1 MDVEIDDTIWGLFDD
16 ARAVTTERM
25 GELCCSAC
33 GLHDVILDDGNYVC
47 LNCHNICER
56 LLDATAE
63 WRFYGQDD
71 NKGSDPSRCGLPTNE
86 LLPESSLGTV
96 IGNKMGECYEMR
108 MIRKYQMWNSM
119 TYKERSLYNIFDG
132 LSLCA
137 SMNGISTSII
147 DEAKVLYKKVSEL
160 KVARGDIR
168 NGLIASSIYI
178 SCKRNNVP
186 RSAKEIAK
194 IFNLKLT
201 TMTRGCKKFEDM
213 MQGGHVASTTASDFI
228 MRFASR
234 LNLDKD
240 IRQVCVDVA
249 HKVDEF
255 CIISENTPPSIAAG
269 IIFMVCSECKIP
281 LEKKCLTTECN
292 VSMVTVSKCYKKIQK
307 YKKHLFDAEV
317 VARYN
322 IVIQS

>member
-1 MDVEIDDTIWGLFDD
+1 MDVEIDDTIWGLFENNSGVV
-16 ARAVTTERM
+16 AVCEEM
-25 GELCCSAC
+25 ICDAC
-33 GLHDVILDDGNYVC
+33 GRKDIMLDDGNYVC
-47 LNCHNICER
+47 IHCNSICER
-56 LLDATAE
+56 LLDTTAE

-71 NKGSDPSRCGLPTNE
+71 NKTSDPTRCGLPTNE

-96 IGNKMGECYEMR
+96 IGNKMGECYQMR
-108 MIRKYQMWNSM
+108 MLRKYQMWNSM
-119 TYKERSLYNIFDG
+119 TYKERSLYNIFDS
-132 LSLCA
+132 LSLSA
-137 SMNGISTSII
+137 SMNGISASII
-147 DEAKVLYKKVSEL
+147 EEAKVLYKKVSEL

-213 MQGGHVASTTASDFI
+213 MQLDVACTTASDFI
-228 MRFASR
+228 LRFASR

-240 IRQVCVDVA
+240 IKQVCVDVA
-249 HKVDEF
+249 RKVDEL

-269 IIFMVCSECKIP
+269 IIYMVCTECNVVFD
-281 LEKKCLTTECN
+281 KKNLTTECN
-292 VSMVTVSKCYKKIQK
+292 VSMVTVSKCFKKIQK
-307 YKKHLFDAEV
+307 YRKHLLDESTRQ
-317 VARYN
+317 RYN
-322 IVIQS
+322 IK